1 MSTQRS
7 QTITLTDPTLAAMT
21 ADAVALTD
29 VLTRTTNTHN
39 PAAIQ
44 RITSILDRLNAG
56 HRSLTQD
63 AQPTSQPHRGTPS
76 QRVG

>member
-7 QTITLTDPTLAAMT
+7 QTITLADPTVAAMT

-29 VLTRTTNTHN
+29 VLTRTTNTRN
-39 PAAIQ
+39 PAAIE
-44 RITSILDRLNAG
+44 RITSILDRLITS
-56 HRSLTQD
+56 HRSLMS
-63 AQPTSQPHRGTPS
+63 AQSLSRADLGTPS